1 MGPNPIRTVIKLL
14 VLSLVVGVVMRW
26 LNVTPWS
33 LVENFGDTVERLFG
47 WGRRFVAWAVDYV
60 LVGAVIVVPLWLILT
75 FAGRVKR
82 KP

>member
-14 VLSLVVGVVMRW
+14 VLSLVAGVVMRW

-33 LVENFGDTVERLFG
+33 LVENFGDTVERLFA
-47 WGRRFVAWAVDYV
+47 WGRRFVGWAVDYV

-75 FAGRVKR
+75 FAGRVNR